1 MSKVIVEDILEIIK
15 NAHVVKDVNM
25 LDIDKPLSEQGM
37 DSLDYSGVLFSVDEA
52 FDVEIPDEDVDKL
65 LTVNDIVS
73 YINSKS

>member
-1 MSKVIVEDILEIIK
+1 MSKVIVEDILKIIK
-15 NAHVVKDVNM
+15 NAHVVKDVNT

-52 FDVEIPDEDVDKL
+52 WDVEIPDEDIDKL